1 MRCPYCLFEG
11 NLANG
16 RCARCGYEMM
26 KGSASSAY
34 RSAIRS
40 TSSSGLPE
48 QYTLMRGDTL
58 SQGRYRILNQITLPE
73 PQQKQGTA
81 WSASDTKTSRHQV
94 VIREIVVPE
103 EMARA
108 SLADRVAYAAAQSL
122 QALGRHA
129 GFPKVIDLFSDKNA
143 YFIVQL
149 YPEGESLAALLKQQG
164 GALPEPVVAEY
175 GYQLCGLLA
184 LLGDQQQPIVHGSI
198 NPETIIIS
206 EDNQRASLIHL
217 PLFQPEVPSSG
228 AEKVSSG
235 YYAPEQM
242 HGEIDPSMDLYGLA
256 ATMHHAVTGYDPHT
270 RLTFFHPPARRLNP
284 AVTVQ
289 MEMILARQL
298 NLSKLK
304 RYAHPSEMQK
314 DLAALMASY
323 PDSTNSESPT
333 FAASLHHLSASESR
347 EQTRSATLLNMGVF
361 AAISVLLILG
371 VLFAILRP

>member
-1 MRCPYCLFEG
+1 
-11 NLANG
+11 
-16 RCARCGYEMM
+16 
-26 KGSASSAY
+26 
-34 RSAIRS
+34 
-40 TSSSGLPE
+40 
-48 QYTLMRGDTL
+48 MRGDTL
-58 SQGRYRILNQITLPE
+58 YQSRYRILNQITLPE

-81 WSASDTKTSRHQV
+81 WSAIDMQTSRRRV

-103 EMARA
+103 EMAGA
-108 SLADRVAYAAAQSL
+108 SFADGVASAVAQSL
-122 QALGRHA
+122 QALGRHT
-129 GFPKVIDLFSDKNA
+129 GFPKVIDLFSDKGA

-149 YPEGESLAALLKQQG
+149 DPEGENLATLLRQQG

-184 LLGDQQQPIVHGSI
+184 LLGNHQPPIMHGSI

-206 EDNQRASLIHL
+206 EDKQRASLIHL
-217 PLFQPEVPSSG
+217 PLFQPEVPSTG

-242 HGEIDPSMDLYGLA
+242 RGEIDPSSDLYGLA
-256 ATMHHAVTGYDPHT
+256 ATMHQAVTGYDPHA

-298 NLSKLK
+298 SLSKLQ
-304 RYAHPSEMQK
+304 RYTHPSEMQN
-314 DLAALMASY
+314 DLAALIASY
-323 PDSTNSESPT
+323 PDSTNGESPT
-333 FAASLHHLSASESR
+333 FAASPLQLSASQLR